1 MEMYR
6 VALHNVRTQPHV
18 ASNMAGFGYGPA
30 KIDEGNGL
38 WIRTQEAIDAKLRL
52 KNVAASA
59 SGQLQSLQKEFTAK
73 YTLHRMKARIV
84 FEDSPSLMNHLL
96 LNKPLTGS
104 FVPWLEIV
112 TTFYSL
118 ILSKLE
124 LQDKLS
130 RMLVTRDEL
139 LAAKVEIA
147 VIENARAAYVR
158 AKGEA
163 QNATQVKNAAF
174 KKLDVWMRDFY
185 AVSKVALYD
194 TPQLMEV
201 LGKRV
206 KAK

>member
-1 MEMYR
+1 
-6 VALHNVRTQPHV
+6 
-18 ASNMAGFGYGPA
+18 
-30 KIDEGNGL
+30 
-38 WIRTQEAIDAKLRL
+38 
-52 KNVAASA
+52 
-59 SGQLQSLQKEFTAK
+59 
-73 YTLHRMKARIV
+73 MKARIV

-112 TTFYSL
+112 STFYSL

-174 KKLDVWMRDFY
+174 KKLDVWMREFY